1 MKKKNISEAIGN
13 INPKYIDEAGKYI
26 PKAKSISR
34 GWLKWGS
41 LAACFAVLV
50 IASFAILSSF
60 FNGGNVNSGK
70 YKYHVAGSEVNI
82 EWPWE
87 YKTNAEKYRNVMFNG
102 KLYVIQSLNAVSTN
116 NLGETLGSGEAEGV
130 DFHTDKKYSK
140 TFDVHKLNGV
150 SADKLIAVG
159 DDKTYYVYAID
170 ESEKPSDFGEML
182 DSYGLNKTLDF
193 DNFTKCEG
201 YDEKGYF
208 LLNNDEYIWQI
219 LSGCRDAQ
227 LDNQSDSFDVSNRD
241 YLTFTVTSDT
251 LGVYKSAVY
260 ISKDGYFATN
270 ILNYCCSY
278 FIGADVAGKIIE
290 YALNNSNEAEF
301 SPYALTVSGT
311 LTEIGKGY
319 ILIDD
324 TVLCKNAKDG
334 TIYKVYIN
342 DLRVIRCIECTSIKV
357 GDTVVVKYEGE
368 ISDNNEINGAY
379 SMYKGIL
386 EDGDLQIA
394 E

>member
-1 MKKKNISEAIGN
+1 MKRKKISETMDH

-50 IASFAILSSF
+50 VASFAILTSF
-60 FNGGNVNSGK
+60 FNDGNANREK
-70 YKYHVAGSEVNI
+70 YKYHVAGSEVDI
-82 EWPWE
+82 EWPWK

-102 KLYVIQSLNAVSTN
+102 KRYTIQSLNAVSTN
-116 NLGETLGSGEAEGV
+116 NLGEKLGSCEAEGV
-130 DFHTDKKYSK
+130 DSYTDKKYSE
-140 TFDVHKLNGV
+140 TFDVRKLNGV
-150 SADKLIAVG
+150 SADKRIAVG
-159 DDKTYYVYAID
+159 NDTDFYVYAMD
-170 ESEKPSDFGEML
+170 EIEKPSNFGEML
-182 DSYGLNKTLDF
+182 DSYGLDKTLDF
-193 DNFTKCEG
+193 DSFAKCEG

-208 LLNNDEYIWQI
+208 LLNNDEYIWRI

-227 LDNQSDSFDVSNRD
+227 LDNQSDRFDVSNRK
-241 YLTFTVTSDT
+241 YLTFTATSDT

-260 ISKDGYFATN
+260 ISEDGYFATN
-270 ILNYCCSY
+270 ILNDCCSY
-278 FIGADVAGKIIE
+278 FIGTDAAGKIIE

-311 LTEIGKGY
+311 LIEIGKGY
-319 ILIDD
+319 VLIDD
-324 TVLCKNAKDG
+324 TVLCRNAEDG
-334 TIYKVYIN
+334 TVYKVYIN
-342 DLRVIRCIECTSIKV
+342 DLRIIRCIEYTGIKI

-368 ISDNNEINGAY
+368 ISDNNEVNGAY
-379 SMYKGIL
+379 SMYKGVL

>member
-1 MKKKNISEAIGN
+1 M
-13 INPKYIDEAGKYI
+13 
-26 PKAKSISR
+26 
-34 GWLKWGS
+34 
-41 LAACFAVLV
+41 
-50 IASFAILSSF
+50 
-60 FNGGNVNSGK
+60 
-70 YKYHVAGSEVNI
+70 
-82 EWPWE
+82 
-87 YKTNAEKYRNVMFNG
+87 
-102 KLYVIQSLNAVSTN
+102 
-116 NLGETLGSGEAEGV
+116 
-130 DFHTDKKYSK
+130 
-140 TFDVHKLNGV
+140 
-150 SADKLIAVG
+150 
-159 DDKTYYVYAID
+159 
-170 ESEKPSDFGEML
+170 
-182 DSYGLNKTLDF
+182 
-193 DNFTKCEG
+193 
-201 YDEKGYF
+201 
-208 LLNNDEYIWQI
+208 
-219 LSGCRDAQ
+219 
-227 LDNQSDSFDVSNRD
+227 
-241 YLTFTVTSDT
+241 
-251 LGVYKSAVY
+251 GVYKSAVY